1 MLLGS
6 GRDKTAAPAG
16 RLLTKPAQPALDAL
30 RSRAITAL
38 DLQPSRFPYLDPI
51 RRSPLSNQTTPHNR
65 SVPQEPPMA
74 AWIVLSLVGL
84 GMVLGGLFTVAT
96 MICACVIAF
105 RRIARGY

>member
-1 MLLGS
+1 
-6 GRDKTAAPAG
+6 
-16 RLLTKPAQPALDAL
+16 
-30 RSRAITAL
+30 
-38 DLQPSRFPYLDPI
+38 
-51 RRSPLSNQTTPHNR
+51 
-65 SVPQEPPMA
+65 MA